1 MNIFMASNQAS
12 RPSRIK
18 CKAKSLYSLQD
29 NPFSLPNPFQICA
42 ILGVQTRFYDLG
54 SLKGLYIAINGVPY
68 VVLNTTLEEDTARV
82 VCAHELGHHVLHQD
96 LATLHIL
103 NEYERYRSQTKAEQ
117 EANLFAAHLLLP
129 DKLLQETLAEE
140 PDPARA
146 AGILRVPPELLQ
158 LKLADDGISCALPPS
173 DFLRHAPN
181 Q

>member
-1 MNIFMASNQAS
+1 MNVFMASNQAS

-103 NEYERYRSQTKAEQ
+103 NEYERYRSQTKTEQ

-173 DFLRHAPN
+173 DFLRHTPN